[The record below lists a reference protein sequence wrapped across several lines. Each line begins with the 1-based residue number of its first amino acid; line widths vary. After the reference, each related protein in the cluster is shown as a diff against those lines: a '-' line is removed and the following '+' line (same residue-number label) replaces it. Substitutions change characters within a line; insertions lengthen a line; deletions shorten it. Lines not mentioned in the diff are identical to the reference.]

1 MTGLSRPA
9 VPARLCSF
17 VIVCFG
23 LLASAEPSHA
33 TSPVKA
39 ESPTAL
45 LLEARGIAAS
55 IDDRVERSAALH
67 PIVVAQIAMDPPQA
81 RETLRAFPKLPNK
94 LNYLAALAAA
104 YAKNANVAET
114 ERIYAEI
121 VVEDQSSRVGKLAAA
136 NALGQLAIAYAN
148 KGNVEEAFRTLER
161 LKDRTKQEPPA
172 IVGDVAANLV
182 EAQAKQGNVHGAVKT
197 AVSIAGENPHPL
209 MAIVGDLVRKGNA
222 QKAQEIVAGLDD
234 GAKSY
239 AQWGIVQAQITQ
251 GRLTDA
257 QVTASAIKPGH
268 AKASALLEL
277 AHYHLQ
283 HGAKQLALLLLQEAE
298 TSARST
304 VNDWTRAD
312 ILWRIA
318 AETALAGDA
327 ARAIAIAKSIEKEG
341 HRDSAISD
349 IAKAQAK
356 RGDFADAFNTAS
368 LLKQTPPTSVLA
380 VSRYDVTLF
389 GILVQMVKAG
399 KGTEAKDTAAKFQDT
414 DIRRSWLY
422 SGIAMAYADVG
433 NVKEAKSVLALA
445 ETEDQRSA
453 RRKELRQIAD
463 KRRLGGTPADDT
475 RLQELV
481 ETDIEIRPGLD
492 AIAQALARNGDLT
505 SAMAIADQLNHP
517 AHRLDVIKTLTALH
531 VHSGRKEQTLRWAR
545 NLSSA
550 SEKVFALVGIATA
563 LSQEADKRKGKP
575 APPHKSAMARG

>member
-1 MTGLSRPA
+1 VTGLPRPTTPVRLSSVVLVFFGILVSNGPSRA
-9 VPARLCSF
+9 VHPLK
-17 VIVCFG
+17 
-23 LLASAEPSHA
+23 P
-33 TSPVKA
+33 
-39 ESPTAL
+39 ESPAAL
-45 LLEARGIAAS
+45 LLEARDTAGS
-55 IDDRVERSAALH
+55 IEDRAERSAALD
-67 PIVVAQIAMDPPQA
+67 PVVVAQIALDPPQA
-81 RETLRAFPKLPNK
+81 RETLRIFPKLPSK

-104 YAKNANVAET
+104 YAKNENVSET

-121 VVEDQSSRVGKLAAA
+121 VVEDQSSRAGKLAAA
-136 NALGQLAIAYAN
+136 NALGQLAMAYAN

-172 IVGDVAANLV
+172 IVGDVTAYLV
-182 EAQAKQGNVHGAVKT
+182 EAQAKQGNVQGAVKT
-197 AVSIAGENPHPL
+197 ALSIAGENPYPL
-209 MAIVGDLVRKGNA
+209 MAIVKDLVRKGNA

-234 GAKSY
+234 GAKPY

-298 TSARST
+298 TPARST

-318 AETALAGDA
+318 AETARAGDA

-349 IAKAQAK
+349 IAKAQAT

-368 LLKQTPPTSVLA
+368 LLKQTPPTSVPG
-380 VSRYDVTLF
+380 VSRYDVTLSE
-389 GILVQMVKAG
+389 ILVQMVKAG
-399 KGTEAKDTAAKFQDT
+399 KGTEAKDTAAKFQDA

-422 SGIAMAYADVG
+422 SGIARAYADLG
-433 NVKEAKSVLALA
+433 NVKEARSVLALA

-453 RRKELRQIAD
+453 RRKELRHIAE
-463 KRRLGGTPADDT
+463 KRRLGSTPADDT

-492 AIAQALARNGDLT
+492 ALAEALARSGDLT
-505 SAMAIADQLNHP
+505 GAMAIADQLNHP

-531 VHSGRKEQTLRWAR
+531 VHSGRKEQTVRWAR
-545 NLSSA
+545 HLSSA
-550 SEKVFALVGIATA
+550 SEKVFALVGIASA
-563 LSQEADKRKGKP
+563 LSQDVDKRKKANP
-575 APPHKSAMARG
+575 ARSH

>member
-1 MTGLSRPA
+1 M
-9 VPARLCSF
+9 
-17 VIVCFG
+17 
-23 LLASAEPSHA
+23 
-33 TSPVKA
+33 
-39 ESPTAL
+39 
-45 LLEARGIAAS
+45 
-55 IDDRVERSAALH
+55 
-67 PIVVAQIAMDPPQA
+67 
-81 RETLRAFPKLPNK
+81 
-94 LNYLAALAAA
+94 
-104 YAKNANVAET
+104 
-114 ERIYAEI
+114 
-121 VVEDQSSRVGKLAAA
+121 
-136 NALGQLAIAYAN
+136 
-148 KGNVEEAFRTLER
+148 
-161 LKDRTKQEPPA
+161 
-172 IVGDVAANLV
+172 
-182 EAQAKQGNVHGAVKT
+182 
-197 AVSIAGENPHPL
+197 
-209 MAIVGDLVRKGNA
+209 
-222 QKAQEIVAGLDD
+222 
-234 GAKSY
+234 
-239 AQWGIVQAQITQ
+239 
-251 GRLTDA
+251 
-257 QVTASAIKPGH
+257 
-268 AKASALLEL
+268 
-277 AHYHLQ
+277 
-283 HGAKQLALLLLQEAE
+283 LLLQEAE

-380 VSRYDVTLF
+380 VSRYDVTLSE
-389 GILVQMVKAG
+389 ILVQMVKAG

-422 SGIAMAYADVG
+422 SGIAMAYADLG
-433 NVKEAKSVLALA
+433 NAKEAKSVLALA

-453 RRKELRQIAD
+453 RRKELRQIAE
-463 KRRLGGTPADDT
+463 KRRLASTPADDT

-505 SAMAIADQLNHP
+505 GAMAIADQLNHP

-563 LSQEADKRKGKP
+563 LSQDVDKRKKAKP
-575 APPHKSAMARG
+575 ARSH

>member
-1 MTGLSRPA
+1 MTGLPRPA

-55 IDDRVERSAALH
+55 IDDRVERSAALD

-136 NALGQLAIAYAN
+136 NALGQLAMAYAN

-172 IVGDVAANLV
+172 IVGDVTANLV
-182 EAQAKQGNVHGAVKT
+182 EAQAKQGNVHGAVKS
-197 AVSIAGENPHPL
+197 ALSIAGENPHPL

-380 VSRYDVTLF
+380 VSRYDVTLSE
-389 GILVQMVKAG
+389 ILVQMVKAG

-453 RRKELRQIAD
+453 RRKELRQIAE
-463 KRRLGGTPADDT
+463 KRRLASTPADDT

-505 SAMAIADQLNHP
+505 GAMAIADQLNHP

-563 LSQEADKRKGKP
+563 LSQDVDKRKKAKP
-575 APPHKSAMARG
+575 ARSH

>member
-1 MTGLSRPA
+1 MTGLPRPA

-33 TSPVKA
+33 KSPVKA

-55 IDDRVERSAALH
+55 IDDRVERSAALN
-67 PIVVAQIAMDPPQA
+67 PIVVAQISMDPPQA

-172 IVGDVAANLV
+172 IVGDVTANLV

-197 AVSIAGENPHPL
+197 ALSIAGENPHPL

-277 AHYHLQ
+277 APYHLQ

-327 ARAIAIAKSIEKEG
+327 ARAIAIAKSIEKDG
-341 HRDSAISD
+341 HRGSAIFD

-356 RGDFADAFNTAS
+356 RGDFAEAFNTAS
-368 LLKQTPPTSVLA
+368 LLKQTVPTSPPALSPYHMALFEILA
-380 VSRYDVTLF
+380 
-389 GILVQMVKAG
+389 QMVRAG
-399 KGTEAKDTAAKFQDT
+399 KGTDAKDTAAKFQDT

-422 SGIAMAYADVG
+422 SGIAMAYADLG
-433 NVKEAKSVLALA
+433 NVKEAKAVLALA

-463 KRRLGGTPADDT
+463 KRRLGSPPANEP
-475 RLQELV
+475 RLRELA
-481 ETDIEIRPGLD
+481 ELDIEIQRALD
-492 AIAQALARNGDLT
+492 AIAKALARKGDLIG
-505 SAMAIADQLNHP
+505 AMAIADEANDL
-517 AHRLDVIKTLTALH
+517 ALIKELSALH
-531 VHSGRKEQTLRWAR
+531 VLAGRKEDTLRWAHK
-545 NLSSA
+545 LSSP